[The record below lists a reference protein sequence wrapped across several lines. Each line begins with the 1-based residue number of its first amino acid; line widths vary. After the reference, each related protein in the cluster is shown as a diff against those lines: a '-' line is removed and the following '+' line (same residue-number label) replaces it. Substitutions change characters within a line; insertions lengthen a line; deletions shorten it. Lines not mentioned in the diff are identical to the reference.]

1 MYYLIKT
8 VTNEGIDDYDTK
20 TTLVMKSSLKQ
31 KLQDKVKQLFD
42 VAVKCM
48 GEDDL
53 VNNCSK
59 EDFDNDNG
67 YFSKNDL
74 LIYYF
79 LHTPGM
85 DRETIN
91 YAIVSDEDIEEI

>member
-1 MYYLIKT
+1 MYYLAKT
-8 VTNEGIDDYDTK
+8 VTNESTGGYESE
-20 TTLVMKSSLKQ
+20 TTLIMKSSSKK
-31 KLQDKVKQLFD
+31 KLQDKIKQLFD
-42 VAVKCM
+42 MAVESI

-53 VNNCSK
+53 VNNCAK

-67 YFSKNDL
+67 YFSKNNL

-79 LHTPGM
+79 LPTPGM

-91 YAIVSDEDIEEI
+91 YAIVSDEHLEEV